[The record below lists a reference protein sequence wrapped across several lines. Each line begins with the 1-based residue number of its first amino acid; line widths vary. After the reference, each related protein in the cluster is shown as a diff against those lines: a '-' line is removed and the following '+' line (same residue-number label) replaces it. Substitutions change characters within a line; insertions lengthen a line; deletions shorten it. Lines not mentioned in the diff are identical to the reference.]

1 MKLTYRKMLVA
12 LLGLTSFALANV
24 ADAKEGLFRMQKQ
37 GGGQLI
43 GKVIITALDNDI
55 RITDIQV
62 NRGNCK
68 VSESFWEKF
77 DSQTKEWK
85 QIDEVIMNYGQVKTI
100 YTDCPSNLLEVVI
113 TTNKGTETHTW

>member
-24 ADAKEGLFRMQKQ
+24 AEAKEGLFRMQKQ
-37 GGGQLI
+37 DRS
-43 GKVIITALDNDI
+43 KVIITALDNDI

-68 VSESFWEKF
+68 VSELFWEKF

-85 QIDEVIMNYGQVKTI
+85 QIDEVIMNYGQVETI
-100 YTDCPSNLLEVVI
+100 NTDCPSNLLEVVI